1 MTALSTIRSHLETR
15 IDAWA
20 STQFPVIKVAYEGI
34 PFVQPSGS
42 PYIACFVMPV
52 PTVNKT
58 VDTKRD
64 SYFGFYQVNIAVP
77 DGQGSR
83 KIEEFSQ
90 AIIDLFQVYPKSGV
104 VSIEST
110 PYVSRVLVDS
120 DGYRVLSIRIP
131 YRYEHI

>member
-20 STQFPVIKVAYEGI
+20 LSQSPPIKVAYEGRS
-34 PFVQPSGS
+34 FVQPSGS
-42 PYIACFVMPV
+42 PYIACFVIPA

-58 VDTKRD
+58 IDTKRD
-64 SYFGFYQVNIAVP
+64 TYFGMYQVNVAVP
-77 DGQGSR
+77 DGQGS
-83 KIEEFSQ
+83 KKVEDFSQ
-90 AIIDLFQVYPKSGV
+90 SIIDLFQVYPKSGV

-120 DGYRVLSIRIP
+120 DGYRVLSVRIP